1 MYNDTVTVFNRYV
14 DSLKNTI
21 WHPHVLSGVNLIVD
35 KAVITAKYGEVSK
48 DNAVM
53 NVKYRF
59 VDGIIT
65 IGDKPYLPPKE
76 WENQTNDK
84 LSESITFSNEST
96 EFDFFM
102 LGDYGSKEPII
113 DEYGDFYSEMQKRYD
128 YVFAIT
134 SVAKYS
140 VIPHFEITGK

>member
-1 MYNDTVTVFNRYV
+1 MYKDTVTVFNRYV

-59 VDGIIT
+59 VDGTIM

-102 LGDYGSKEPII
+102 LGDYGSEEPIL

-140 VIPHFEITGK
+140 VIPHFEITCK

>member
-35 KAVITAKYGEVSK
+35 KAVINAKYGEVSK
-48 DNAVM
+48 DNAVL
-53 NVKYRF
+53 NVKYHF
-59 VDGIIT
+59 ADGGIMV
-65 IGDKPYLPPKE
+65 GGKPYLPPKE

-84 LSESITFSNEST
+84 LSESITFSNEGT
-96 EFDFFM
+96 EFDFFI
-102 LGDYGSKEPII
+102 LGDYESTEPII
-113 DEYGDFYSEMQKRYD
+113 DEYGDFYSDMQKKYD

>member
-1 MYNDTVTVFNRYV
+1 MYKDTVTVFNRYV

-35 KAVITAKYGEVSK
+35 KAVINAKYGEVSK
-48 DNAVM
+48 DNAVL
-53 NVKYRF
+53 NVKYHIA
-59 VDGIIT
+59 DGGIMV
-65 IGDKPYLPPKE
+65 GGKLYLPPKE

-84 LSESITFSNEST
+84 LSESITFSNEGT
-96 EFDFFM
+96 EFDFFI
-102 LGDYGSKEPII
+102 LGDYESTEPII
-113 DEYGDFYSEMQKRYD
+113 DEYGDFYSDMQKKYD

>member
-35 KAVITAKYGEVSK
+35 KAVIAEKYGEVSK

-59 VDGIIT
+59 VDGNIM
-65 IGDKPYLPPKE
+65 IGDKPYLLPKE

-102 LGDYGSKEPII
+102 LGDYGSKEPIL
-113 DEYGDFYSEMQKRYD
+113 DEDGDFYSEMQKRYD

>member
-35 KAVITAKYGEVSK
+35 KAVIAEKYGEVSK

-59 VDGIIT
+59 VDGNIA

-102 LGDYGSKEPII
+102 IGDYGSEEPIL

>member
-1 MYNDTVTVFNRYV
+1 MYKDTVTVFNRYV
-14 DSLKNTI
+14 DSFKNTI
-21 WHPHVLSGVNLIVD
+21 WYPHVISGVNLIVD
-35 KAVITAKYGEVSK
+35 KAVITAKYGDVSK

-59 VDGIIT
+59 VDGNIM
-65 IGDKPYLPPKE
+65 IGYKPYLPPKE
-76 WENQTNDK
+76 WWNQTNDK
-84 LSESITFSNEST
+84 LSETITFSNSGT
-96 EFDFFM
+96 NFDFFM
-102 LGDYGSKEPII
+102 LGDYGSEEPIL
-113 DEYGDFYSEMQKRYD
+113 DEYGDFYSEIQKRYD